1 VRTNG
6 CEPNYLDVVED
17 QIWTLILIW
26 KINEHMEVAKI
37 VMVQVL
43 SLVENETKFSNL
55 TFKKNKLHNLLAMHL
70 KLCVCKTF
78 TQSLISPTM
87 KPL

>member
-1 VRTNG
+1 
-6 CEPNYLDVVED
+6 
-17 QIWTLILIW
+17 
-26 KINEHMEVAKI
+26 MEVAKI

-43 SLVENETKFSNL
+43 SLVENERTFNNL
-55 TFKKNKLHNLLAMHL
+55 AFRKNKLHKLLATHL